1 MASFVLYRLF
11 WLQPYIYN
19 KTNTMLELNKIYCCD
34 VLEGLKQLDDKSVD
48 LIITSPPYN
57 KAGFNGKVKRTE
69 HCIWNKTIDYSGDIN
84 ADCMNEL
91 SYEQWQ
97 IDILNECFRVLK
109 DDGSMFY
116 NHKIRTKKN
125 QISHPIEWINLSKF
139 HCRQIITWDRTSSP
153 NPDNCRYVPTTEL
166 IFWLCKTDKNPRFK
180 REPNAIF
187 QTEVW
192 RFPADK
198 KTKHPAPFPLALP
211 DNIIPSV
218 AQGEIITVLDP
229 FMGSGTVA
237 KSAIKNGCNYI
248 GFEIDEEYIKLSGLF

>member
-1 MASFVLYRLF
+1 
-11 WLQPYIYN
+11 
-19 KTNTMLELNKIYCCD
+19 MLELNKIYCCD

-69 HCIWNKTIDYSGDIN
+69 HCIWNKTIDYSGDVN
-84 ADCMNEL
+84 VDCMDENL
-91 SYEQWQ
+91 YEQWQ

-125 QISHPIEWINLSKF
+125 QISHPIEWINESNF
-139 HCRQIITWDRTSSP
+139 NCRQIITWDRTASP
-153 NPDNCRYVPTTEL
+153 NPDTCRYVPTTEL
-166 IFWLCKTDKNPRFK
+166 IFWLCKTNKNPRFK
-180 REPNAIF
+180 RESNAIF

-211 DNIIPSV
+211 GNIIPSV
-218 AQGEIITVLDP
+218 AQGKKITILDP

-237 KSAIKNGCNYI
+237 VSAIRNNCDYI
-248 GFEIDEEYIKLSGLF
+248 GFEISEEYVKMANQNIENEKGLLF